1 MVSSV
6 AGTVIQSVHS
16 LSIDWAGN
24 GTVVSSVAG
33 TVIQSVH
40 SLSIDW
46 AGNGTVVSSVAGTVA
61 LSIDLAG
68 KGTVI
73 SSVVGFKHATSSSS
87 VQCLNH
93 SATASISWKASI
105 HVRKA
110 PFAVDLLPWVTSAA
124 ESQTKFNQFT
134 CSIIS

>member
-6 AGTVIQSVHS
+6 AGT
-16 LSIDWAGN
+16 L
-24 GTVVSSVAG
+24 T
-33 TVIQSVH
+33 
-40 SLSIDW
+40 
-46 AGNGTVVSSVAGTVA
+46 

-68 KGTVI
+68 NGTVI
-73 SSVVGFKHATSSSS
+73 SSVAGTLTLSIDLAGNGTLVSSVVGFKHATSSSS

-105 HVRKA
+105 RVHKA

-124 ESQTKFNQFT
+124 VLQTQFNHFT
-134 CSIIS
+134 CSIISSSLNLQYNAI